1 MYRTAPQV
9 PDPADLQQCLATLP
23 HSSALLALAAPSSF
37 SLRQFTGWDPPP
49 SLPTPLVG
57 PSVGFQHS
65 HLSLSVCLPPAFY
78 PTCPSIIPDIVFHVV
93 YYLQRRNVLWL
104 RADVAEAKIQSTVS
118 FISDRGREE
127 RRHSTCAALQLSF
140 LVNWYICRRAPRM
153 YFLCFCLQQAMLMF
167 SIAPLPAHTYN
178 LLCPDHLS
186 FFLKK
191 HPWREIP
198 KLAPSLPVHPRT
210 YLSTRAHMNSSVNT
224 HT

>member
-1 MYRTAPQV
+1 MFSHAP
-9 PDPADLQQCLATLP
+9 
-23 HSSALLALAAPSSF
+23 ALLRTPCISGSFILQPPAIYRLGPS
-37 SLRQFTGWDPPP
+37 P

-65 HLSLSVCLPPAFY
+65 HLSLSICLPPAFY

-167 SIAPLPAHTYN
+167 SIALLPAHTYN

-186 FFLKK
+186 FFLKSIHGGK
-191 HPWREIP
+191 FRSSH
-198 KLAPSLPVHPRT
+198 LLSQFTHAPV
-210 YLSTRAHMNSSVNT
+210 YLHAQINSSVNT